1 MASAIGKAKR
11 IGMCGIF
18 SVLGSYHTHVPS
30 PEGLVYLGM
39 YLNAYVGFLVDHIS
53 DLTDIEYYL

>member
-1 MASAIGKAKR
+1 MASAVGKATR

-18 SVLGSYHTHVPS
+18 SFLDSYHPRVPS

-53 DLTDIEYYL
+53 DLSDIEYYL

>member
-1 MASAIGKAKR
+1 
-11 IGMCGIF
+11 MCGIF
-18 SVLGSYHTHVPS
+18 SFLDSYHTRVPS

-39 YLNAYVGFLVDHIS
+39 YLNAYVGFLIDHIS